1 MNTTNA
7 KVFSIFGIIIHV
19 IMIIFSGIYLVS
31 FVTNL
36 QQLIITT
43 QGLDPNDPV
52 VFESVINNFLRP
64 FLILTIILTFI
75 GIILLIFN
83 ILAVIEAAKL
93 KENRMPFVLIIVGFL
108 VSTIGLVGLIL
119 LLVEANKIEKQQI
132 NPPEANNFY

>member
-52 VFESVINNFLRP
+52 VFESVMNNFIRP

-75 GIILLIFN
+75 GIILLVFN